1 MTFLR
6 ERGMGASILV
16 AALSSAFGITLLAI
30 TAYIGFLSTSA
41 FGDSGSVS
49 IMLLVVSTV
58 FIGIALYVGAI
69 VTSNTFAT
77 IVAGRTRQI
86 ALMRLIGSTA
96 SAERRRVAT
105 QGLVVGAIGSAAGAI
120 LATAIAFGGSAVAG
134 RLLGA
139 PPYEDPVAAWM
150 FVPVIVVILTTWLA
164 AWTGSRRVLTVTPS
178 EALGGSVARS
188 REELARGRGK
198 FAAAIVMGLL
208 GILLLIGG
216 VVAGLVT
223 PLGLFI
229 AFPGGILSFTA
240 IVMAAPLIMPPVLRL
255 VGRLFGGSTT
265 ARMAA
270 TNALRY
276 PERSSRMAIG
286 VVVGV
291 TLVVMFGVASQTFV
305 SVTLTGTGEEV
316 ADATGIQE
324 LLDVLSR
331 VMMALVG
338 FSAVIAGVGLVNLL
352 TIGVVQRRTELGLLR
367 ALGLTTGQIRR
378 MVMLEALHITL
389 ASTLLGLV
397 LGVAYGW
404 AGAQSLGGS
413 GYGYRGLIVAPA
425 VPWEP
430 VVVIVGAMALLT
442 LIASVAPT
450 RLATRISPV
459 EALAA
464 E

>member
-1 MTFLR
+1 
-6 ERGMGASILV
+6 MGASILV
-16 AALSSAFGITLLAI
+16 AALSSAFGITLLAV

-41 FGDSGSVS
+41 FGDSGDMS
-49 IMLLVVSTV
+49 IILLVVSTV

-198 FAAAIVMGLL
+198 FAAAIIMGLL

-216 VVAGLVT
+216 VVIGLVS
-223 PLGLFI
+223 PLGLLV
-229 AFPGGILSFTA
+229 AFPGGLLSFTA

-255 VGRLFGGSTT
+255 VGRMFGGSTT

-305 SVTLTGTGEEV
+305 NVTLTGTGED
-316 ADATGIQE
+316 AAAATGIQE
-324 LLDVLSR
+324 LLDILSR
-331 VMMALVG
+331 IMMALVG